1 MQKNM
6 MDHNWTYNE
15 QDFDSTMVGN
25 YFGYVY
31 RITNLING
39 YDYIGRKY
47 FKTKRKLKPLIGR
60 KNKRHRI
67 KETDWQDYWG
77 SSKRLLEDID
87 KYGKE
92 NFKREI
98 ICLCETRG
106 QTNYMEAKI
115 QFDEDVLMKENN
127 YNGIIAI
134 KIGGGS
140 IKNLS
145 EDYLKSKWLNLKK
158 TMYNQSKL

>member
-6 MDHNWTYNE
+6 TDPSWTYNE
-15 QDFDSTMVGN
+15 RQFTSADIADFYG
-25 YFGYVY
+25 FVY
-31 RITNLING
+31 RITNLVTG

-47 FKTKRKLKPLIGR
+47 FRTIRKLKPLVGR
-60 KNKRHRI
+60 KNKRHKA

-77 SSKRLLEDID
+77 SSKRLLEDIE
-87 KYGKE
+87 KHGKH

-98 ICLCETRG
+98 ICLCDTRG

-115 QFDEDVLMKENN
+115 QFDEDVLLNENN

-140 IKNLS
+140 IK
-145 EDYLKSKWLNLKK
+145 
-158 TMYNQSKL
+158 KLAEGYVHPQ